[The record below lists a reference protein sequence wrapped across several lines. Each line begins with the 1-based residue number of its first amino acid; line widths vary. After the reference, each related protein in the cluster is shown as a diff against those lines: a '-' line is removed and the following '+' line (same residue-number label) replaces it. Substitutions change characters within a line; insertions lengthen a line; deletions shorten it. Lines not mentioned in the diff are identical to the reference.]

1 MRSMLA
7 ATLVGATLTLAAFAV
22 PATAQERTI
31 SVNGRG
37 EISIDPDMAKVVIG
51 VQTEAEDTAQALD
64 DASAA
69 TASILAIL
77 DVEDIPLADIRSGA
91 IRLQPRYNQSVLSS
105 GQQIIGY
112 RAINSIEVDVTD
124 LDQLGSLLAGLV
136 GEGANRLDRMNFG
149 LHDPTAATDE
159 ARRRAIAECVRLAAL
174 YADAAGVSIGDLMSL
189 SESGGGGY
197 RALEA
202 EPVMMEA
209 MATSAP
215 QYDVPVAPGKIIIN
229 ASISMVFAITD

>member
-37 EISIDPDMAKVVIG
+37 EISNDPDMATVVIG

-64 DASAA
+64 DGSAA

-91 IRLQPRYNQSVLSS
+91 IRLQPRYNQSARSS

-136 GEGANRLDRMNFG
+136 GEGANRLDRVNFG
-149 LHDPTAATDE
+149 LQDPTAATDE
-159 ARRRAIAECVRLAAL
+159 ARRRAIAEGARLAAL
-174 YADAAGVSIGDLMSL
+174 YADAAGVSMGDLMSL

-202 EPVMMEA
+202 EHVMMEA

>member
-1 MRSMLA
+1 MHSMLA

-22 PATAQERTI
+22 PANALERTI

-64 DASAA
+64 DASVA
-69 TASILAIL
+69 TASIFAIL

-136 GEGANRLDRMNFG
+136 GDGANRLDRVNFG
-149 LHDPTAATDE
+149 LQDPTAATDE
-159 ARRRAIAECVRLAAL
+159 ARRRAIAEGARLAAL

-189 SESGGGGY
+189 PESGGGGY

-202 EPVMMEA
+202 EPVMMETI
-209 MATSAP
+209 ATSAP

>member
-37 EISIDPDMAKVVIG
+37 EISNDPDMATVVIG

-91 IRLQPRYNQSVLSS
+91 IRLQPRYNQSARSS

-136 GEGANRLDRMNFG
+136 GEGANRLDRVNFG
-149 LHDPTAATDE
+149 LQDPTAATDE
-159 ARRRAIAECVRLAAL
+159 ARRRAIAEGARLAAL

-209 MATSAP
+209 MVTSAL

>member
-22 PATAQERTI
+22 PTTAQERTI

-37 EISIDPDMAKVVIG
+37 EISIDPDMATVVIG

-64 DASAA
+64 DANAA

-124 LDQLGSLLAGLV
+124 LDQLGNLLAGLV
-136 GEGANRLDRMNFG
+136 GEGANRLDRVNFG
-149 LHDPTAATDE
+149 LQDPTAATDE
-159 ARRRAIAECVRLAAL
+159 ARRRAIAEGARLAAL
-174 YADAAGVSIGDLMSL
+174 YADAGGVSIGDLMSL

>member
-7 ATLVGATLTLAAFAV
+7 ATLLGATLTLAAFAV

-37 EISIDPDMAKVVIG
+37 EISNDPDMATVVIG
-51 VQTEAEDTAQALD
+51 VQTEAEDTAQARD

-91 IRLQPRYNQSVLSS
+91 IRLQPRYNQSARSS

-136 GEGANRLDRMNFG
+136 GEGANRLDRVNFG
-149 LHDPTAATDE
+149 LQDPTAATDE
-159 ARRRAIAECVRLAAL
+159 ARRRAIAEGARLAAL